1 MEGLEPRLA
10 RAIACII
17 HVHVHVSR
25 SRVCGEDCVSMH
37 RHPES
42 SSRLLVSEFLSLT
55 RRMTSKAEELVK
67 DMRIVSPM
75 DGE

>member
-1 MEGLEPRLA
+1 
-10 RAIACII
+10 
-17 HVHVHVSR
+17 
-25 SRVCGEDCVSMH
+25 MH